1 MKVLIIGGTGLIS
14 TSIANQLLE
23 TGHDVTLYNRGR
35 TPSRVRS
42 GAKIIHGDRSD
53 FATFEAGFADSR
65 YDVVVDMVAF
75 RPEETLSA
83 IRAFSGRTD
92 QFVHCS
98 TVCVYSGPVKTIPT
112 PEDEP
117 YHSPGGYGKNKILC
131 EQALLDAHKK
141 DKFPVTIMRPS
152 HSYGEGGGII
162 RAFGPPDTFVDRLRK
177 GKQVVVPGDG
187 TGMWA
192 ACHVDDVATGFI
204 GTFGNP
210 NTIGEA
216 YQITSDEYFTWN
228 SYHEIVAAEAG
239 GEFKPVYIPTEVL
252 GRISPQRA
260 GSLTEILAWPSIF
273 STAKIRR
280 DTGYTGQTIDFA
292 EGTRRTLKW
301 LDSEGKIA
309 DSDADTY
316 EDKLIE
322 AWKSSTADLPK
333 E

>member
-42 GAKIIHGDRSD
+42 GAKIITGDRSD
-53 FATFEAGFADSR
+53 FATFESSFADSR

-75 RPEETLSA
+75 KPEESQSA
-83 IRAFSGRTD
+83 IRAFSGRTG
-92 QFVHCS
+92 QFIHCS

-117 YHSPGGYGKNKILC
+117 FHSPGGYGKNKILC
-131 EQALLDAHKK
+131 EQALFSAYEK

-152 HSYGEGGGII
+152 HSYGEGGGIV
-162 RAFGPPDTFVDRLRK
+162 RPYGPSETFVDRLRK
-177 GKQVVVPGDG
+177 GKQVIVPGDG

-192 ACHVDDVATGFI
+192 AAHVDDVARGFI
-204 GTFGNP
+204 GAFGNSK
-210 NTIGEA
+210 TLGEA

-228 SYHEIVAAEAG
+228 SYHEQVAEAAG
-239 GEFKPVYIPTEVL
+239 GVYKPVYIPTDIL
-252 GRISPQRA
+252 GRVSPQRS
-260 GSLTEILAWPSIF
+260 GGLLEIFAWPSIF
-273 STAKIRR
+273 ATAKLRR

-292 EGTRRTLKW
+292 EGTRRALKW
-301 LDSEGKIA
+301 LDAEGKIA
-309 DSDADTY
+309 NSDTDTY

-322 AWKSSTADLPK
+322 AWTTAAGELPK

>member
-23 TGHDVTLYNRGR
+23 AGEDVTVFNRGK
-35 TPSRVRS
+35 TKSRIGK
-42 GAKIIHGDRSD
+42 GANVITGDRSD
-53 FATFEAGFADSR
+53 FSAFESTFKDST

-83 IRAFSGRTD
+83 IEAFSGRTG

-98 TVCVYSGPVKTIPT
+98 TVCVYSGPPTTIPT
-112 PEDEP
+112 KEDEP
-117 YHSPGGYGKNKILC
+117 YHSPGTYGKNKILC
-131 EQALLDAHKK
+131 EQALLSAYIRQ
-141 DKFPVTIMRPS
+141 KFPVTIMRPS

-162 RAFGPPDTFVDRLRK
+162 RAFGSPDTFVDRLRK
-177 GKQVVVPGDG
+177 GKKVVMPGDG

-204 GTFGNP
+204 GTFGNDK
-210 NTIGEA
+210 TIGEA

-228 SYHEIVAAEAG
+228 TYHEIVAREAG
-239 GEFKPVYIPTEVL
+239 GEFKPVYIPTDIL
-252 GRISPQRA
+252 GRVAPGRA

-273 STAKIRR
+273 STEKIRK
-280 DTGYTGQTIDFA
+280 DTGYRGQTIDFV

-301 LDSEGKIA
+301 LEAEGKIA

-316 EDKLIE
+316 EDSLIA
-322 AWKSSTADLPK
+322 AWESATADLPTD
-333 E
+333 